1 MSDILVHV
9 GREGGVGRI
18 LLDRPPLNVLD
29 LTMMAQLSAGVR
41 RLGADPKVRVVAI
54 AGEGKTFCAGVD
66 VADHSADRVG
76 LMLER
81 FHGAIR
87 DLIALEQPVVA
98 LVHGAALGGGCE
110 LALACDMVLAR
121 DDATLG
127 QPEIRLGVFPP
138 VAAALLPRLVGRQRA
153 MELVLSGRTLGAE
166 AARAMGLI
174 SEVFPSDRWQAE
186 THHRLER
193 MAALS
198 GSALRLA
205 KRAVTGG
212 LDLPFS
218 AALSHAEDLY
228 LHELMVTADAQE
240 GIAAFLQKRKPVWQE
255 A

>member
-1 MSDILVHV
+1 MSDILVHIE
-9 GREGGVGRI
+9 RDGGVGRI

-54 AGEGKTFCAGVD
+54 AGVGKAFCAGVD

-76 LMLER
+76 AMLER

-127 QPEIRLGVFPP
+127 QPEVRLGVFPP
-138 VAAALLPRLVGRQRA
+138 VAAVLLPRLVGRQRA
-153 MELVLSGRTLGAE
+153 LELVLSGRTFGAE
-166 AARAMGLI
+166 AARAMGLV
-174 SEVFPSDRWQAE
+174 SEVFPSDRWQGE
-186 THHRLER
+186 IHHWLER

-228 LHELMVTADAQE
+228 LRELMVTADAQE

>member
-1 MSDILVHV
+1 MSATFVHV
-9 GREGGVGRI
+9 HLEGGVGRI
-18 LLDRPPLNVLD
+18 RLGRPPLNVLD
-29 LTMMAQLSAGVR
+29 LAMMAQLSAAVR

-54 AGEGKTFCAGVD
+54 AGEGRAFCAGVD

-76 LMLER
+76 AMIER

-87 DLIALEQPVVA
+87 DVIALEQPVVA

-110 LALACDMVLAR
+110 LALACDIVLAR

-127 QPEIRLGVFPP
+127 QPEVKLGVFPP

-153 MELVLSGRTLGAE
+153 LELVLSGRTLRAE
-166 AARAMGLI
+166 AARAMGLV
-174 SEVFPSDRWQAE
+174 SDVVASDRWQAE
-186 THHRLER
+186 TDDRLQR

-212 LDLPFS
+212 LDLPFA
-218 AALSHAEDLY
+218 AALSLAEDLY
-228 LHELMVTADAQE
+228 LRELMATADARE
-240 GIAAFLQKRKPVWQE
+240 GIAAFLEKRTPVWQE

>member
-1 MSDILVHV
+1 
-9 GREGGVGRI
+9 
-18 LLDRPPLNVLD
+18 
-29 LTMMAQLSAGVR
+29 
-41 RLGADPKVRVVAI
+41 VRVVAI
-54 AGEGKTFCAGVD
+54 AGEGRAFCAGVD

-76 LMLER
+76 AMIER

-87 DLIALEQPVVA
+87 DVIALEQPVVA

-110 LALACDMVLAR
+110 LALACDIVLAR

-127 QPEIRLGVFPP
+127 QPEVKLGVFPP

-153 MELVLSGRTLGAE
+153 LELVLSGRTLRAE
-166 AARAMGLI
+166 AARAMGLV
-174 SEVFPSDRWQAE
+174 SDVVASDRWQAE
-186 THHRLER
+186 TDDRLQR

-212 LDLPFS
+212 LDLPFA
-218 AALSHAEDLY
+218 AALSLAEDLY
-228 LHELMVTADAQE
+228 LRELMATADARE
-240 GIAAFLQKRKPVWQE
+240 GIAAFLEKRTPVWQE

>member
-1 MSDILVHV
+1 MSATFVHV
-9 GREGGVGRI
+9 HLEGGVGRI
-18 LLDRPPLNVLD
+18 RLDRPPLNVLD
-29 LTMMAQLSAGVR
+29 LAMIAQLSAAVR

-54 AGEGKTFCAGVD
+54 AGEGRAFCAGVD

-76 LMLER
+76 AMIER

-87 DLIALEQPVVA
+87 DVIALEQPVVA

-110 LALACDMVLAR
+110 LALACDIVLAR

-127 QPEIRLGVFPP
+127 QPEVKLGVFPP

-153 MELVLSGRTLGAE
+153 LELVLSGRTLRAE
-166 AARAMGLI
+166 AARAMGLV
-174 SEVFPSDRWQAE
+174 SDVVASDRWQAE
-186 THHRLER
+186 TDDRLQQ

-212 LDLPFS
+212 LDLSFA
-218 AALSHAEDLY
+218 AALSLAEDLY
-228 LHELMVTADAQE
+228 LRELMATADARE
-240 GIAAFLQKRKPVWQE
+240 GIAAFLEKRTPVWQE

>member
-1 MSDILVHV
+1 MSAMFVHV
-9 GREGGVGRI
+9 HLEDGVGRI
-18 LLDRPPLNVLD
+18 RLDRPPLNVLD
-29 LTMMAQLSAGVR
+29 LAMMAQLSAAVR

-54 AGEGKTFCAGVD
+54 AGEGKAFCAGVD

-76 LMLER
+76 AMIER

-87 DLIALEQPVVA
+87 DVIALEQPVVA

-110 LALACDMVLAR
+110 LALACDIVVAR

-127 QPEIRLGVFPP
+127 QPEVKLGVFPP
-138 VAAALLPRLVGRQRA
+138 VAAALLPHLVGRQRA
-153 MELVLSGRTLGAE
+153 LELVLSGRTLRAE
-166 AARAMGLI
+166 AARAMGLV
-174 SEVFPSDRWQAE
+174 SDVVASDRWQTE
-186 THHRLER
+186 TDDRLRR

-212 LDLPFS
+212 LDLPFA
-218 AALSHAEDLY
+218 AALSLAEDLY
-228 LHELMVTADAQE
+228 LRELMATPDARE
-240 GIAAFLQKRKPVWQE
+240 GIAAFLEKRTPVWQE